1 VIQAFRPAVLASL
14 ARMSMIW
21 AFLALVLAVQPA
33 GAAPKFPALTGRVVD
48 DAHILSPETQSAL
61 TQELAAL
68 EQKTSRQL
76 VVVTVP
82 SLQGYDIA
90 DYGYQLGRAWGIGQ
104 KQTNN
109 GALFIVAPNDRK
121 VRIEVGY
128 GLEGVLTDAISNVI
142 LQREVLPRFRQGD
155 MQGGVV
161 AGTRALV
168 EQLGLDT
175 STAEQRAAEAAQQQ
189 ADQTRN
195 AQSRRGGNPLAGI
208 IVLIVMFF
216 VISAVLRGGGGGGLG
231 GFLGGMFLGS
241 LLGGGRR
248 RWDDDG
254 WGGGGW
260 GGGGGGGFSG
270 GGGSF
275 GGGGSSGNW

>member
-1 VIQAFRPAVLASL
+1 VIPAFRPAVLAGLFWAAL
-14 ARMSMIW
+14 A
-21 AFLALVLAVQPA
+21 FVLAVQPA
-33 GAAPKFPALTGRVVD
+33 AAAPTFPPLTGRVVD
-48 DAHILSPETQSAL
+48 DAHILSPQA
-61 TQELAAL
+61 QAELARELAGL

-76 VVVTVP
+76 IVVTLP

-109 GALFIVAPNDRK
+109 GALFIVAPDERK

-142 LQREVLPRFRQGD
+142 LQREVLPRFRQKD
-155 MQGGVV
+155 MEGGVV

-168 EQLGLDT
+168 EQLSLDT

-189 ADQTRN
+189 AQQ
-195 AQSRRGGNPLAGI
+195 AAARRTGGGGSPLAG
-208 IVLIVMFF
+208 LIVF
-216 VISAVLRGGGGGGLG
+216 VVIIWVIMGVLRGGGGGLG

-241 LLGGGRR
+241 MLGGGRR
-248 RWDDDG
+248 YYDDDR

-260 GGGGGGGFSG
+260 GGGGGGFSGG

-275 GGGGSSGNW
+275 GGGGSSGSW